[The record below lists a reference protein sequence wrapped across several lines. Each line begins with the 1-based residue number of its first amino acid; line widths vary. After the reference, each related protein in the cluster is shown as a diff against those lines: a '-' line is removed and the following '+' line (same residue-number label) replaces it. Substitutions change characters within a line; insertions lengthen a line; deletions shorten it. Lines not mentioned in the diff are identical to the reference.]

1 MKITLPIIKK
11 WAPAVASGA
20 VLAIMYLYLLNQ
32 QSPVGRLSAG
42 FIYLYLW
49 AFFSLAVFLMFNRL
63 LSPRLSDYPTTWR
76 RLWLAGCLGAGV
88 WLAHNIPVRMLK
100 SLDIVLPQSAIH
112 KVIFLVSAGF
122 GIGLLLFA
130 ASALFATLQTKSA
143 APAATRRMGWLLYA
157 LPMLLA
163 WLIYLLAYW
172 PGMMSADSLNQW
184 GQALSGHFIDHHPA
198 FHTFLIWLLTRI
210 YPSPALV
217 ALVQILAL
225 GLLAGYILG
234 FFETQGAPRPILWLA
249 SLVFAL
255 SPVNGTMVN
264 TLWKDVLY
272 GAALV
277 GLTFLVY
284 RIAASQGSWMAGR
297 WSWAALGSM
306 AALLSLLRQNGWPIA
321 FAIFPILLLAYS
333 RQWKPLLAAFLF
345 FGVLYLGIRGPF
357 YRLLDVKKSTVL
369 LESSTSIYSIAAHAD
384 AGSKADSLLESI
396 QPFSKGWECETV
408 NSLGQVSQLEGLG
421 EDETPIQTVINII
434 RRAPGLL
441 MYSYRCQRS
450 LVWIIYDPYLEVR
463 NPSHAQYWIDANK
476 YGIEPDSRIPEMR
489 EQVSLF
495 VDVTSKDP
503 DLNWFIWRPALYLYF
518 FLFVVAVQALKYKD
532 LRWLLLGMPILIQ
545 SVLLTLILIL
555 PNFRYHYAAVLLPL
569 LFWPTLCIPG
579 AGRAKGISAPAA
591 ADQEQS
597 PAAA

>member
-11 WAPAVASGA
+11 WVPAVASGA

-32 QSPVGRLSAG
+32 QSPVRRLSAG

-100 SLDIVLPQSAIH
+100 SLDIVLPQSVIH

-143 APAATRRMGWLLYA
+143 APATTRRMGWLLYA
-157 LPMLLA
+157 LPMLVV

-184 GQALSGHFIDHHPA
+184 GQALSGHFTDHHPA
-198 FHTFLIWLLTRI
+198 SHTFFLWLLARI

-264 TLWKDVLY
+264 TLWKDILYSTALLGFTFLAYRVGVTRGQWLEGRWNGVL
-272 GAALV
+272 L
-277 GLTFLVY
+277 GLTGVLVSSF
-284 RIAASQGSWMAGR
+284 RH
-297 WSWAALGSM
+297 
-306 AALLSLLRQNGWPIA
+306 NGWPIVLA
-321 FAIFPILLLAYS
+321 TFLIMIVLYWKFWRGVAVAVVVFAAV
-333 RQWKPLLAAFLF
+333 FLF
-345 FGVLYLGIRGPF
+345 IRGPV
-357 YRLLDVKKSTVL
+357 YRFARVNTQGVYENAASSLFSLYSLAAEADPGSYAEGMIQSIRPLSSDWSCDLAAQYEAVKQK
-369 LESSTSIYSIAAHAD
+369 D
-384 AGSKADSLLESI
+384 GAGQRESLL
-396 QPFSKGWECETV
+396 QKGV
-408 NSLGQVSQLEGLG
+408 NL
-421 EDETPIQTVINII
+421 II
-434 RRAPGLL
+434 RSPNL
-441 MYSYRCQRS
+441 MYYYYTCRRS
-450 LVWIIYDPYLEVR
+450 FLWIVWDPYGFVDNASHTRYLVDP
-463 NPSHAQYWIDANK
+463 NP
-476 YGIEPDSRIPEMR
+476 YGIVHDSKLPFLRDR
-489 EQVSLF
+489 VSAF
-495 VDVTSKDP
+495 VYLTSTDNQISW
-503 DLNWFIWRPALYLYF
+503 LVWRPALYLYIF
-518 FLFVVAVQALKYKD
+518 IFIIAVQVIKYRDLK
-532 LRWLLLGMPILIQ
+532 LFIASAP
-545 SVLLTLILIL
+545 LILQAIGFTIAFTG
-555 PNFRYHYAAVLLPL
+555 PNFRLQYAIYLAAL
-569 LFWPTLCIPG
+569 LFWPLLFTPKSVESLQSS
-579 AGRAKGISAPAA
+579 SAPLPHQAV
-591 ADQEQS
+591 
-597 PAAA
+597 